1 MQGYDPRDVGAEM
14 VMTPRILL
22 RAWRPADRDAFA
34 ALNADPVVMEHF
46 PGTASRTVSDAFVD
60 MIEAE
65 FATEGF
71 GLWAVEIPGV
81 TQFAGFT
88 GLHRVPWEAHFTP
101 AVEIGWRFAKA
112 HWGHGY
118 ATEAAREALRRG
130 FDDHGLEEIV
140 SFTVPAN
147 RRSWRVMERIGMTRD
162 PVDDF
167 DHPRL
172 PEGHRL
178 RRHVLYRIRRPA
190 LS

>member
-1 MQGYDPRDVGAEM
+1 
-14 VMTPRILL
+14 MTARILL

-46 PGTASRTVSDAFVD
+46 PGTASRAESDVFAD

-71 GLWAVEIPGV
+71 GLWSVEIPGV

-88 GLHRVPWEAHFTP
+88 GLHRVQWEAHFTP
-101 AVEIGWRFAKA
+101 AVEIGWRFAEA
-112 HWGHGY
+112 HWGQGY
-118 ATEAAREALRRG
+118 ATEAAQEALRRG
-130 FDDHGLEEIV
+130 FDEHALEEIV

-147 RRSWRVMERIGMTRD
+147 ARSRRVMEKIGMTRD
-162 PVDDF
+162 ADGDF

-172 PEGHRL
+172 PEGHQL
-178 RRHVLYRIRRPA
+178 RRHVLYRISRPA
-190 LS
+190 SSG